1 MNLYTVT
8 HRYMT
13 TGMIDR
19 NDPSCEVEAACCKV
33 FGSEKSFEAINEAI
47 QIMGGMGFMKVRD
60 THLLYRACPEVQ
72 LYYWVFTTVGELRDV
87 CMSTAI

>member
-1 MNLYTVT
+1 
-8 HRYMT
+8 MT

-60 THLLYRACPEVQ
+60 HLYNGHALKYT
-72 LYYWVFTTVGELRDV
+72 VFMDIHGYSQWRVARCLHV
-87 CMSTAI
+87 YTAK

>member
-1 MNLYTVT
+1 
-8 HRYMT
+8 
-13 TGMIDR
+13 MIDR

-72 LYYWVFTTVGELRDV
+72 LYDWVFTTVGQFARCLHVHCDMKYRYKVFFTVE
-87 CMSTAI
+87 C

>member
-1 MNLYTVT
+1 
-8 HRYMT
+8 MT

-60 THLLYRACPEVQ
+60 THLL
-72 LYYWVFTTVGELRDV
+72 
-87 CMSTAI
+87 

>member
-1 MNLYTVT
+1 
-8 HRYMT
+8 MT

-60 THLLYRACPEVQ
+60 HLYNGHALKYT
-72 LYYWVFTTVGELRDV
+72 VFMGIHNGELRDV
-87 CMSTAI
+87 CMSTLRNEGFILHR